1 MENKLNQKE
10 KYFSLFTKL
19 VLAIIGLLI
28 IISIA
33 INPWFLEYQEYMGWR
48 VGEKYWLNFNE
59 TIDFLKWLFNK

>member
-10 KYFSLFTKL
+10 KYFSLFNKL
-19 VLAIIGLLI
+19 VLAIIGLII

-48 VGEKYWLNFNE
+48 VGEKYQLNFNE
-59 TIDFLKWLFNK
+59 TIDFLKWLFKK

>member
-10 KYFSLFTKL
+10 KYISLFAKF
-19 VLAIIGLLI
+19 VLAIIGLVVI
-28 IISIA
+28 FNIA

-48 VGEKYWLNFNE
+48 VGEKYWLNFDE

>member
-10 KYFSLFTKL
+10 KYISLFVKF
-19 VLAIIGLLI
+19 VLAIIGLMI

-48 VGEKYWLNFNE
+48 VGEKYFLNWNE
-59 TIDFLKWLFNK
+59 TMDFLKWLFNK

>member
-10 KYFSLFTKL
+10 KYISLFAKF
-19 VLAIIGLLI
+19 VLAIIGLFI
-28 IISIA
+28 IITTA

-48 VGEKYWLNFNE
+48 VGEKYWLNFDE

>member
-10 KYFSLFTKL
+10 KYFSFFTKL
-19 VLAIIGLLI
+19 VLAIIGLIL

-33 INPWFLEYQEYMGWR
+33 INPWFLEYQEYMGQR
-48 VGEKYWLNFNE
+48 VGEKYWLNLDE

>member
-1 MENKLNQKE
+1 MESKLNQKE
-10 KYFSLFTKL
+10 KYISLFVKF

-33 INPWFLEYQEYMGWR
+33 ITPWFLEYQEYMGWR
-48 VGEKYWLNFNE
+48 VGEKYWLNLDE

>member
-10 KYFSLFTKL
+10 KHFSLLNKL
-19 VLAIIGLLI
+19 ILAIIGLFI
-28 IISIA
+28 GISIA

-48 VGEKYWLNFNE
+48 VGEKYWLNLDE